1 MMFLTCSHRLQLSK
15 MSLIDLA
22 GSERASVAYRH
33 NRIKSVQREG
43 SNINKSLLALGNCIN
58 ALANQSR
65 HGAKKKAGHIPY
77 RDSKLTL
84 LLRDSLGGN
93 CHTAMIANVSPAHL
107 SYDDTHNTLTYANR
121 AKGIQ
126 LNLRKNNVNVGL
138 QPRNYNAALET
149 MSRKN
154 QEQSEE
160 IAFLKSELNRL
171 KSRVPD
177 NVPKNPISSSGS
189 AIDTL
194 NENKNQLE
202 LLFSERLK
210 LRKEFMEAESGL
222 KKQDLKII
230 FKKLEAERVQA
241 MANSDRTNLDITYQ
255 VSRSASRADRD
266 PERQDFED
274 RNNFASLH
282 SKKLYFIDVKKSAEE
297 RLKENQ
303 QAIDQIE
310 QVIRSKVAVSDW
322 LIDTYFKDQNLM
334 TEIRDRAFAEKHSA
348 EVAKFLIER
357 LETNEDLILE
367 SVSLI
372 KHVHKMLSGMNR
384 LTDDLDEKMT
394 SLQKRVEGKKSVV
407 WRDDPNDRLY
417 KSVGRNEVE
426 GVFNLSVFY
435 GGVITPAPSRKSRQ
449 LTSICSGLT
458 PSSFTSM
465 AGSSTITKGKAPLRE
480 RILLDQNLHFS

>member
-1 MMFLTCSHRLQLSK
+1 

-22 GSERASVAYRH
+22 GSERASVAYRE

-58 ALANQSR
+58 ALANQGPKGR
-65 HGAKKKAGHIPY
+65 HGGKKKPTHIPY
-77 RDSKLTL
+77 RNSKLTL

-93 CHTAMIANVSPAHL
+93 CHTAMIATVSPSIL

-126 LNLRKNNVNVGL
+126 LNLRKNNVSVGL

-154 QEQSEE
+154 QELAEE
-160 IAFLKSELNRL
+160 NAYLKSELNRL
-171 KSRVPD
+171 RSQVPD
-177 NVPKNPISSSGS
+177 SIPKNPISSSGT
-189 AIDTL
+189 ALEVL
-194 NENKNQLE
+194 NEYKNQLE
-202 LLFSERLK
+202 LLFNERLK
-210 LRKEFMEAESGL
+210 LRREFMEAESGL

-230 FKKLEAERVQA
+230 FKKFEAERLQA
-241 MANSDRTNLDITYQ
+241 ITSANYGNNPYNDSSLMAP
-255 VSRSASRADRD
+255 SRDD
-266 PERQDFED
+266 PDKKDFED

-282 SKKLYFIDVKKSAEE
+282 SKKLHFIDAKKSAEE
-297 RLKENQ
+297 RLLENQ
-303 QAIDQIE
+303 SVIDSIE
-310 QVIRSKVAVSDW
+310 NVIRAKIGVTINDW
-322 LIDTYFKDQNLM
+322 LIDTYFKDKNLL
-334 TEIRDRAFAEKHSA
+334 TEIKDRAFAEKHSID
-348 EVAKFLIER
+348 VAKWLIER

-367 SVSLI
+367 SVSLN
-372 KHVHKMLSGMNR
+372 KHIHMMLSGMNR
-384 LTDDLDEKMT
+384 LTDELDEKLS

-407 WRDDPNDRLY
+407 WRDNPNERTF
-417 KSVGRNEVE
+417 KSVGRNEIE

-465 AGSSTITKGKAPLRE
+465 GGSSTVTKGKAPLRE
-480 RILLDQNLHFS
+480 RIMMDQNLHFS